1 MKKLKR
7 KIRFYLHAAMGGLLG
22 LSICW
27 MAGGGFAADP
37 VAAMA
42 GMALA
47 GLLLSALIPKK
58 CCCCG

>member
-1 MKKLKR
+1 MFTDISEKE
-7 KIRFYLHAAMGGLLG
+7 IDISGGE
-22 LSICW
+22 
-27 MAGGGFAADP
+27 MPADP